1 MTARKDLID
10 FKCKCKTPLGYKS
23 HNCGHKLKIFYFF
36 NRIKAFL
43 SKRSKQKPSINPNKM
58 FLCNQTTVNIL
69 NLD

>member
-23 HNCGHKLKIFYFF
+23 HNYGYKFGIFYLF

-43 SKRSKQKPSINPNKM
+43 NKRSKQI
-58 FLCNQTTVNIL
+58 TEY
-69 NLD
+69 